1 MTGGTKPI
9 VGALVGL
16 IVSLLLVGY
25 VSGTLIRHLIQI
37 TPAVLALVLV
47 IRRVQWAEYAALSV
61 LVFWFLLV
69 IAIWLFLL
77 GIASIVSGTFAPVE
91 IVLTLTIGACSLW
104 GIVGVLRARRAG
116 IVARVT
122 AFLLFAALQIGALWV
137 SLRPAVAHI

>member
-9 VGALVGL
+9 VGALIGL
-16 IVSLLLVGY
+16 IVSLLLVGF
-25 VSGTLIRHLIQI
+25 VSGTLIRHLIQT
-37 TPAVLALVLV
+37 TPAVLALLLV
-47 IRRVQWAEYAALSV
+47 IRQVQWAEYAALSV

-116 IVARVT
+116 IVGGVT
-122 AFLLFAALQIGALWV
+122 AFVLFAALQIGALWV
-137 SLRPAVAHI
+137 SLRPVVAHI